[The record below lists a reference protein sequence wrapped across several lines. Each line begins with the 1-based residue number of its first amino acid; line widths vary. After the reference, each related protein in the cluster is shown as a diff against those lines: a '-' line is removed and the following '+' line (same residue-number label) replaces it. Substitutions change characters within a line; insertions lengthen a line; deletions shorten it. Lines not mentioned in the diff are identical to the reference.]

1 MFLRVLKSDFVF
13 IFFLYSH
20 FYTAEIITDYPV
32 GKWVEEKKRKKKA
45 FIYLLIYLGVYY
57 SMSILCCHP
66 EQKVHCWPPSLRFS
80 VSSLENAI
88 ANIVSILEWNKK
100 ARNGLKNMGVSK

>member
-1 MFLRVLKSDFVF
+1 
-13 IFFLYSH
+13 
-20 FYTAEIITDYPV
+20 
-32 GKWVEEKKRKKKA
+32 
-45 FIYLLIYLGVYY
+45 
-57 SMSILCCHP
+57 MSILCCHP